1 MAARQLELVVRQA
14 AGVTP
19 TLTRIMTKA
28 LRVVVNQSRADAS
41 PSDAFP
47 VTVPVDWVQVPYRD
61 NKPDPSAM
69 VGADVF
75 IGTDFDAAMGAAVDQ
90 LRAILIP
97 AAGYDRVQPDAVPE
111 GCIVANAYHHEA
123 PIAEWVMTVAVM
135 LDHEIMKSD
144 ATFRAGSWEMWPG
157 RMGSYREL
165 MGRTFGIIGFGSI
178 GRRVA
183 KLATAYEMRVIASGR
198 TESVAGETH
207 GAEYLGGGRTA
218 MHRVL
223 AEADF
228 VLVSTP
234 LIDETRGLIS
244 AEELSLM
251 KPTAYLIN
259 PARGHIVDEV
269 ALYDALASRQIAG
282 AAIDTWY
289 EYPSGT
295 ADQPRPAKV
304 PFWDL
309 PNIIMTPH
317 HSGATFGTAS
327 RRGRTVAE
335 NIDRLSRGEPL
346 INVIAE
352 LSRP

>member
-1 MAARQLELVVRQA
+1 MAAGQLELVVWEA
-14 AGVTP
+14 ACLAPRP
-19 TLTRIMTKA
+19 TSVMTNA
-28 LRVVVNQSRADAS
+28 IRVVVNQSRASAS

-47 VTVPVDWVQVPYRD
+47 VNVPVDWVQVPYRD
-61 NKPDPSAM
+61 NKPEPNAL
-69 VGADVF
+69 VGAKVF
-75 IGTDFDAAMGAAVDQ
+75 IGTDFDAAMGTASDQ

-97 AAGYDRVQPDAVPE
+97 AAGYDRVQPDAVPD

-123 PIAEWVMTVAVM
+123 PIAEWVMAVAVM
-135 LDHEIMKSD
+135 LDHDIMKSD
-144 ATFRAGSWEMWPG
+144 AIFRAGSWEMWPG

-165 MGRTFGIIGFGSI
+165 MGRTFGIVGFGSI

-183 KLATAYEMRVIASGR
+183 KLANAYEMRIIACGR
-198 TESVAGETH
+198 TETVSGATR
-207 GAEYLGGGRTA
+207 GAEYLGGGKSA

-234 LIDETRGLIS
+234 LVDETRGLIG
-244 AEELSLM
+244 ADELSLM

-269 ALYDALASRQIAG
+269 ALYDALVSNQIAG

-289 EYPSGT
+289 EYPSGAT
-295 ADQPRPAKV
+295 DQPRPAKL

-335 NIDRLSRGEPL
+335 NIDRLARGEPL
-346 INVIAE
+346 INVITE
-352 LSRP
+352 LSRI

>member
-1 MAARQLELVVRQA
+1 
-14 AGVTP
+14 
-19 TLTRIMTKA
+19 MTNA
-28 LRVVVNQSRADAS
+28 LRVVVNESRADTP

-47 VTVPVDWVQVPYRD
+47 VTVPVDWAQVPYRD
-61 NKPDPSAM
+61 NKPEPGALIN
-69 VGADVF
+69 ADVF
-75 IGTDFDAAMGAAVDQ
+75 IGTDFDAAMGEAANQ

-97 AAGYDRVQPDAVPE
+97 AAGYDRIQPNAVPD
-111 GCIVANAYHHEA
+111 GCLVANAYHHEA
-123 PIAEWVMTVAVM
+123 PIAEWVMAVAVM
-135 LDHEIMKSD
+135 LDHEIMKADS
-144 ATFRAGSWEMWPG
+144 TFRAGSWDMWPG

-165 MGRTFGIIGFGSI
+165 MGRTFGIVGFGSI

-183 KLATAYEMRVIASGR
+183 KLASAFEMRVIASGR
-198 TESVAGETH
+198 TDTISGETY
-207 GAEYLGGGRTA
+207 GAEYFGGGKHA

-223 AEADF
+223 TEADF

-234 LIDETRGLIS
+234 LVDETRGLIG
-244 AEELSLM
+244 AEELSIM
-251 KPTAYLIN
+251 KPSAYLIN

-269 ALYDALASRQIAG
+269 ALYDALASRTITG

-295 ADQPRPAKV
+295 ADQPRPSRA

-327 RRGRTVAE
+327 RRGQTVAA
-335 NIDRLSRGEPL
+335 NIDRLTRGEPL
-346 INVIAE
+346 LNVVTE
-352 LSRP
+352 LSRI